1 MMFMKN
7 IYLLLIISLL
17 TFFSNSPLFCQSTY
31 TWIGANGGSWTTS
44 TNWSPTRTTPQ
55 VSDLLIFSSGN
66 TLSVTAVLTQTI
78 GRLTI
83 SNNSRITFN
92 GAGGILTIG
101 NQTGDDIVIASGS
114 SLTLGTSGN
123 ITLVGNATADIAGG
137 LNINTGRAITAGG
150 AGAIVNISGTLTNN
164 GTYNASTTNAV
175 TNITGTFVNSTGG
188 TISNSTVARLNF
200 ASNGTYQHSQNG
212 GVIPTATWNRNST
225 CLINGITTT
234 NPTNMGQTFG
244 NLTWNCPSQTSDANF
259 DGIFTLTGN
268 FNLNSTGLTGVFRF
282 ASGTTSIT
290 GNYSQSGGI
299 SRLANTSNRTLNVSG
314 NFSMTG
320 GELRMSVG
328 SGIGIMNI
336 SGNVSHTSGTITETS
351 SGSGSINFNGAMNQ
365 SYSGGGTISGTIN
378 FTTNNSAGITLLTSV
393 TFPAGLT
400 MTNGN
405 IALNGFTLTLGTG
418 ATTAT
423 RGTLAWTSGLI
434 TGNGTFTRWFSTA
447 SITLGNVLGLFPMG
461 NSTDNRNVWIGGTP
475 LIGGTI
481 SVQHNNLTGTTALS
495 FIENSLSFDKRTNM
509 SWTLSTANGFAG
521 LSLALRIQGSGIPG
535 INAVGDLNIC
545 LASGIAGGTY
555 SAPGGSVTNPQVNRS
570 GLTQTNLANTFYF
583 ASTSGSPL
591 PVELSYFAVKT
602 LKGGGAQLDWK
613 TETEISNYGFEVYRL
628 NQSSDWK
635 LIGFVEGY
643 GNSNSPKEY
652 LFEDKNV
659 SSGKY
664 SYRLKQIDTAGNFTY
679 SKTIEINFG
688 LPAEFELSQNYP
700 NPFNPVTTIKFSLPE
715 SGNVK
720 LTIYNLLGEQVEEPI
735 NEFKNAGVHTI
746 NFNASELNSG
756 VYIYK
761 IESNGFVQ
769 SRKMTLIK

>member
-1 MMFMKN
+1 LFSNRITISYMMLMKN
-7 IYLLLIISLL
+7 IFLPLIIFLIHSSLFAQTVGDYRSATTGNWNTL
-17 TFFSNSPLFCQSTY
+17 ATWQRYNGTTWVTPTGGQGVPSSASGTITILNGHTVSIPNVNQSADQMTINSGGQVTVGTGR
-31 TWIGANGGSWTTS
+31 TWTIANGIGT
-44 TNWSPTRTTPQ
+44 
-55 VSDLLIFSSGN
+55 DL
-66 TLSVTAVLTQTI
+66 TV
-78 GRLTI
+78 
-83 SNNSRITFN
+83 N
-92 GAGGILTIG
+92 GI
-101 NQTGDDIVIASGS
+101 
-114 SLTLGTSGN
+114 
-123 ITLVGNATADIAGG
+123 
-137 LNINTGRAITAGG
+137 
-150 AGAIVNISGTLTNN
+150 IVNSGT
-164 GTYNASTTNAV
+164 
-175 TNITGTFVNSTGG
+175 ITPTG
-188 TISNSTVARLNF
+188 TISFGSG
-200 ASNGTYQHSQNG
+200 STYQHSQNG
-212 GVIPTATWNRNST
+212 GAIPTATWNSNST
-225 CLINGITTT
+225 CQFTGVTTT

-259 DGIFTLTGN
+259 DGIFTINGN
-268 FNLNSTGLTGVFRF
+268 FTLISTGTTGIFRL
-282 ASGTTSIT
+282 AAGTTNIG
-290 GNYSQSGGI
+290 GNYSQSAGI
-299 SRLANTSNRTLNVSG
+299 NRLSNTSNRTLNVGGS
-314 NFSMTG
+314 FSMSG
-320 GELRMSVG
+320 GELRMSIG
-328 SGIGIMNI
+328 SAIGTMNI
-336 SGNVSHTSGTITETS
+336 TGNFSHTGGTITETS
-351 SGSGSINFNGAMNQ
+351 TGTGLIVFNGSTNQ
-365 SYSGGGTISGTIN
+365 NITVSGTISNTIN
-378 FTTNNSAGITLLTSV
+378 FTINNPAGITLLTSV
-393 TFPAGLT
+393 NFPAALS

-405 IALNGFTLTLGTG
+405 ISLNGNTLTLGTG
-418 ATTAT
+418 NTAST
-423 RGTLAWTSGLI
+423 RGTLNWTSGFF
-434 TGNGTFTRWFSTA
+434 TGTGSFRRWFDGTA
-447 SITLGNVLGLFPMG
+447 ITIGTNTGLFPMG
-461 NSTDNRNVWIGGTP
+461 NGTNNRSVWIAGTPTTGGT
-475 LIGGTI
+475 LSI
-481 SVQHNNLTGTTALS
+481 QHTNSAGTTAIS
-495 FIENSLSFDKRTNM
+495 FTENSLSFDKRTNM

-545 LASGIAGGTY
+545 LSSGIAGGTY

-628 NQSSDWK
+628 NQSNDWK

-659 SSGKY
+659 SLGKY
-664 SYRLKQIDTAGNFTY
+664 SYRLKQIDTDGKFTY

-720 LTIYNLLGEQVEEPI
+720 LTIYNLLGEQVVEPV
-735 NEFKNAGVHTI
+735 NEFKNAGVYTI